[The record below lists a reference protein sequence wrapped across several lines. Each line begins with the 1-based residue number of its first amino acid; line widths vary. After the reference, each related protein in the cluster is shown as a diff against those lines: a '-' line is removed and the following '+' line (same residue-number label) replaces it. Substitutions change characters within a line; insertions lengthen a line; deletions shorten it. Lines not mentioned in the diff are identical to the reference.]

1 MLYKSV
7 LSLLLVKFMIL
18 HYWSLVVCSR
28 LHIRKSHRIKIAE
41 KLPLE
46 LPHLFT
52 VLNVTYVLFQWPERL
67 KTYIV

>member
-1 MLYKSV
+1 
-7 LSLLLVKFMIL
+7 MIL

-46 LPHLFT
+46 LSHLFT
-52 VLNVTYVLFQWPERL
+52 VLFQWPERL
-67 KTYIV
+67 ETYIV